1 MAADG
6 DVETSIKEPWLTNY
20 WGKAR
25 PSRDVGPDWHPL
37 AYHSL
42 DVAAA
47 MGAMLDC
54 RPHWLSTQAELGQ
67 LDMNE
72 TRRRLVLAAALHD
85 LGKFADNFQ
94 QKAPHIRQRLQP
106 NTELFN
112 DGRGHGEIGAR
123 IWENW
128 MDADGPC
135 LMEGWANAAFAHHG
149 APVAAE
155 GGIADAASK
164 ASISDALNFARA
176 AISLIGEPAGPV
188 VAKPPWLVAGLVI
201 LADWIGSNQAWFPY
215 QEPTASLTEYWEQAQ
230 YRARIAVAEARL
242 VEAPPAPRL
251 DLQDLIGA
259 MAHPTPVQAWAL
271 AQKPQSDAQ
280 LYIVEDLTGAG
291 KTEAALVLA
300 HRLMSAGAAEGL
312 YWALP
317 SMATANGLYARLTK
331 SYRALFAQASEDPS
345 LLLVHSARDLDVGF
359 QASIGRERD
368 GAYGSNLDD
377 AQNISA
383 EAFCATFV
391 AEDRKKSFLAP
402 VGVGTIDQALLA
414 VLPVRHQSLRLA
426 ALARRVLVI
435 DEAHA
440 YDPYMMAGMER
451 LLSFHAALGG
461 SAIVL
466 SATLTR
472 QQRQRLVRAYSSQCE
487 AAAASQAFPLIT
499 HVCSGSLVE
508 APLDSTNGTRRDL
521 AVRRL
526 ANADEAID
534 RLLQG
539 AAEGACGVYIRN
551 TVKDAVTAYEQ
562 IKAKA
567 PPGVQVDLFHARFA
581 LGDRIT
587 REKAIL
593 ARFGKASGP
602 LERSGQ
608 ILVATQVVEQ
618 SLDLDFDLMATDLC
632 PMDLLIQR
640 AGRLHR
646 HTGRAERLAPELWVV
661 GPEAVQDASADWY
674 ASAFSIGQYV
684 YPDAGQLWRTQAL
697 LTATGGLN
705 LASASSRDL
714 IEPVF
719 GDAQMETPAGLD
731 RVSGEAAA
739 KRHGERAMAH
749 LNFLKFKA
757 FHPHNGAW
765 GSDAHTPT
773 RLGEDTVVLRL
784 ARWENGRLNPWSD
797 DPDEARAWRLSEIS
811 IAARRLSR
819 PLPPSAEA
827 EAAIVNAQASWP
839 GRYEPP
845 MVLALEPSEED
856 IWTGKWLD
864 RREAVAQISY
874 SLMSGLIAP

>member
-106 NTELFN
+106 NSEVFN
-112 DGRGHGEIGAR
+112 DRRGHGEIGAR
-123 IWENW
+123 IWEDW

-135 LMEGWANAAFAHHG
+135 LMGGWANAAFAHHG
-149 APVAAE
+149 TPVAAE

-188 VAKPPWLVAGLVI
+188 IAKPPWLVAGLVI

-230 YRARIAVAEARL
+230 HLARIAVAEARL
-242 VEAPPAPRL
+242 IEAPPAPSM
-251 DLQDLIGA
+251 DLQDLLGA
-259 MAHPTPVQAWAL
+259 MVHPTPVQAWAL
-271 AQKPQSDAQ
+271 SQQPQSGAQ

-331 SYRALFAQASEDPS
+331 SYRALFAETSEDPS

-383 EAFCATFV
+383 EAFCAAFV

-472 QQRQRLVRAYSSQCE
+472 QQRQRLVRAYAPQNDG
-487 AAAASQAFPLIT
+487 AATSKAFPLIT
-499 HVCSGSLVE
+499 HVCRGTVIE
-508 APLDSTNGTRRDL
+508 APLDSTNGARRDL

-539 AAEGACGVYIRN
+539 AAAGACGVYIRN

-562 IKAKA
+562 IKALA
-567 PPGVQVDLFHARFA
+567 PPGVNVDLFHARFA
-581 LGDRIT
+581 LGDRIA
-587 REKAIL
+587 REKTIL
-593 ARFGKASGP
+593 ARFGKSSGP
-602 LERSGQ
+602 PERSGQ

-646 HTGRAERLAPELWVV
+646 HSGRAERPAPELWVV

-674 ASAFSIGQYV
+674 AIAFPTGQYV

-697 LTATGGLN
+697 LAATGGLN
-705 LASASSRDL
+705 LASASSRNL

-719 GDAQMETPAGLD
+719 GDAQLETPMGLD

-739 KRHGERAMAH
+739 KRHGERAIAH
-749 LNFLKFKA
+749 LNFLEFKA
-757 FHPHNGAW
+757 FHPDHGAW

-784 ARWENGRLNPWSD
+784 ARWENGKLNPWNN

-819 PLPPSAEA
+819 PHPPSAEA
-827 EAAIVNAQASWP
+827 EAAILKTQASWP
-839 GRYEPP
+839 SRYEPP
-845 MVLALEPSEED
+845 MVLALEPGEGD
-856 IWTGKWLD
+856 VWTGAWLD
-864 RREAVAQISY
+864 RRGGLAPVSY
-874 SLMSGLIAP
+874 SAVSGLIAP

>member
-1 MAADG
+1 M
-6 DVETSIKEPWLTNY
+6 ETIIAEPWLTNY

-54 RPHWLSTQAELGQ
+54 RPQWLRTQAELAQ
-67 LDMNE
+67 LDIEE

-94 QKAPHIRQRLQP
+94 QKAPHVRQRLRPISQ
-106 NTELFN
+106 LFN
-112 DGRGHGEIGAR
+112 DRRGHGEIGAR
-123 IWENW
+123 IWEDW
-128 MDADGPC
+128 MNADGPI
-135 LMEGWANAAFAHHG
+135 LIDGWANAAFAHHG
-149 APVAAE
+149 APVAAQ

-164 ASISDALNFARA
+164 ASISDALDFARA
-176 AISLIGEPAGPV
+176 VICLIGAPNGPS

-215 QEPTASLTEYWEQAQ
+215 QEPNCGLADYWQIARERAGVAVSEAQ
-230 YRARIAVAEARL
+230 LAEIA
-242 VEAPPAPRL
+242 PAPGL
-251 DLQDLIGA
+251 SLSNLLGA
-259 MAHPTPVQAWAL
+259 VAHPTPVQAWAL
-271 AQKPQSDAQ
+271 AQKPQPEAQ
-280 LYIVEDLTGAG
+280 LYIVEELTGAG
-291 KTEAALVLA
+291 KTEAALALA

-317 SMATANGLYARLTK
+317 SMATANGLYARLAK
-331 SYRALFAQASEDPS
+331 SYRALFAETSEDPS
-345 LLLVHSARDLDVGF
+345 LLLVHSARDLDIGF
-359 QASIGRERD
+359 QGSIGREKD
-368 GAYGSNLDD
+368 GIYGPNQDD
-377 AQNISA
+377 PQNISA
-383 EAFCATFV
+383 EAFCAAFV
-391 AEDRKKSFLAP
+391 ADDRKKSFLAP

-461 SAIVL
+461 STIVL

-472 QQRQRLVRAYSSQCE
+472 HQRLRLVRAY
-487 AAAASQAFPLIT
+487 ASQSEGAATSEAFPLIT
-499 HVCSGSLVE
+499 HVCKGSVVE
-508 APLDSTNGTRRDL
+508 APLASINGTRRDL

-526 ANADEAID
+526 NDADQAID
-534 RLLQG
+534 CLLQG
-539 AAEGACGVYIRN
+539 AAAGACGVYIRN

-562 IKAKA
+562 FKALA
-567 PPGVQVDLFHARFA
+567 PPGVHVDLFHARFA

-593 ARFGKASGP
+593 AKFGKASGP

-646 HTGRAERLAPELWVV
+646 HTGRAERFAPELWVV

-674 ASAFSIGQYV
+674 ASAFPIGQYV
-684 YPDAGQLWRTQAL
+684 YPDAGQLWRTQSL

-719 GDAQMETPAGLD
+719 GDAQLQTPAALD

-739 KRHGERAMAH
+739 KRHSERAMAH
-749 LNFLKFKA
+749 LNFLNFKA

-765 GSDAHTPT
+765 ASDAYTPT
-773 RLGEDTVVLRL
+773 RLGEDTLVLRL
-784 ARWENGRLNPWSD
+784 ARWENGTLSPWSD
-797 DPDEARAWRLSEIS
+797 DPDEARAWRLSEIT

-819 PLPPSAEA
+819 PLPPSPAA
-827 EAAIVNAQASWP
+827 DAAILKTQASWP
-839 GRYEPP
+839 GQFEPP
-845 MVLALEPSEED
+845 MVLALEPSEGSV
-856 IWTGKWLD
+856 WTGTWLD
-864 RREAVAQISY
+864 RREARALTVQY
-874 SLMSGLIAP
+874 SQKTGLSAP